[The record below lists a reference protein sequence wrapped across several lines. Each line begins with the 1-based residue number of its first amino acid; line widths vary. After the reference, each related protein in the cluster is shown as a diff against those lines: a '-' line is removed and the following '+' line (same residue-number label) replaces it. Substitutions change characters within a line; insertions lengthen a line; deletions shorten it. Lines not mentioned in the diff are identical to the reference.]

1 MSHVQSHIQHR
12 PPPPN
17 SRFVIDL
24 WATLPQVNRELLLGL
39 LSQLLERRLEPA
51 LLADKEDSDERD
63 DYAE

>member
-1 MSHVQSHIQHR
+1 
-12 PPPPN
+12 
-17 SRFVIDL
+17 L
-24 WATLPQVNRELLLGL
+24 WATLPQVNRKLLLGL